1 MSAPAGLQSPPESQA
16 AENQP
21 RTQQQQRSTTAERC
35 WICLE
40 GLHKNRHEW
49 VYPCMCSLVCHEEC
63 LLHWIAESER
73 RIRSGVVKCPQC
85 STPYKIMQWKS
96 MTFNVLQTMY
106 SAVDKTV
113 PFFLAT
119 LGSMAVVVACT
130 AYGAYT
136 VMTVYGPV
144 EGRRVLGSGGRWDQ
158 SKWFWLPT
166 IPMALIWSRFHIGAA
181 YMPLSTLLMTAPQPL
196 RIQWPTPPSL
206 TLSALPTVSAL
217 YRYVWGLTLGRLE
230 RRWEEHLP
238 EEEGSLTIRG
248 FGLRHDIAG
257 NPVDADEWPAEA
269 LMPVEDDVVAQQ
281 EQPARAG
288 HNFQA
293 TIVLNGALLG
303 RTLVESLLLPV
314 ISSALGTVIIKLP
327 FMRRPSLTHF
337 SKTMIGGCAYF
348 VIKDLVRMLYKYLL
362 YRSRSSRYIEGRKR
376 SL

>member
-1 MSAPAGLQSPPESQA
+1 MPTLAGFQSPSGLQ
-16 AENQP
+16 AEEPLPQ
-21 RTQQQQRSTTAERC
+21 TQQQTPSAVVDRC

-40 GLHKNRHEW
+40 ELGKNRREW

-73 RIRSGVVKCPQC
+73 RVRSGVVKCPQC

-96 MTFNVLQTMY
+96 STFNTLQAMY
-106 SAVDKTV
+106 NAVDKTV

-136 VMTVYGPV
+136 VMTVYGPA
-144 EGRRVLGSGGRWDQ
+144 EGRRILGAGGRWDQ
-158 SKWFWLPT
+158 SKWLWLPT

-181 YMPLSTLLMTAPQPL
+181 YMPISTLLMTAPQPL

-206 TLSALPTVSAL
+206 TLSVLPTVSAL
-217 YRYVWGLTLGRLE
+217 YRYAWGLTLGRLE
-230 RRWEEHLP
+230 RRWEAYLP
-238 EEEGSLTIRG
+238 PEQGSLTIRG
-248 FGLRHDIAG
+248 FGLRHDPAA
-257 NPVDADEWPAEA
+257 NQADADEWPADVLA
-269 LMPVEDDVVAQQ
+269 PLEDEVVPQQ
-281 EQPARAG
+281 EPPARAG
-288 HNFQA
+288 RNFEA
-293 TIVLNGALLG
+293 TIVLNGASLG

-314 ISSALGTVIIKLP
+314 ISSALGSVIARLP
-327 FMRRPSLTHF
+327 FMRRPGLTYF
-337 SKTMIGGCAYF
+337 SKAMIGGCAYF

-376 SL
+376 RP